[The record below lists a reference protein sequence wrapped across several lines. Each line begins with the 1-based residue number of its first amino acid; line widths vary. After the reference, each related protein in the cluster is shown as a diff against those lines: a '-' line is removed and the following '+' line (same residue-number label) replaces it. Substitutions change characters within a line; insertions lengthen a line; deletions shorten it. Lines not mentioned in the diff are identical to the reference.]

1 MIRWLFR
8 AHAPGR
14 ASTAALLAVLT
25 LGACVEHDT
34 PELPTAPP
42 LDECTGLAPITV
54 SAHPAQLR
62 VLETSSLRALGGT
75 GRYTFSVAPG
85 GSGAMVRG
93 DKLTAGPTPANDRIT
108 ASDDCGQSATIEVP
122 ISAAFSVA
130 PARATIKPGTALQLR
145 VSGTLGG
152 VEYRVQTIESFGN
165 VSASGLYTAGPREG
179 LDLIVVRDQGSGE
192 EALLQFR
199 VSSGAQFRGSPAL
212 LGVPA
217 GASIALTTVDGT
229 GALTWSKVSGPG
241 VLDGPRFT
249 AEPDARGVAVLEA
262 TDDFTQ
268 EKARVEVRVLEEL
281 TRPTRPHGRLTDV
294 ANLVTGDFDGD
305 GFEDVALGV
314 PESDLGRP
322 SGGAVFVFRGAAT
335 GLPSDPTWTVT
346 GDSDTASL
354 GAVLAAGDL
363 DGDGGDD
370 LAVSAPG
377 ADVTVADS
385 GAVLLYK
392 FTRDGPLL
400 LRPPLTGLGRGNFG
414 ASLAIVDLD
423 GDGDRDLA
431 IGSPGADLAP
441 SSSVNNRGVVDL
453 FLLQPGK
460 AIPDLGSV
468 RLGGA
473 DLAADGTRK
482 ATGGVRYGRSLS
494 AADFNGDGHV
504 DLAVLGAVNNS
515 LVNGVAAAKSQIAV
529 ALYLGRGASPLF
541 ADAADAYVLPANLAD
556 GGEGTYRLFPAA
568 PSGGKPAR
576 LLLTADQTDSPDL
589 SGKGGVKSGGNAGG
603 ALLFDLSTLVVP
615 TGPVDVPRQL
625 GRVDAFARVY
635 GDESGISAGRS
646 AATVDVDGDGK
657 LELVLGAP
665 YASFN
670 PTPADANK
678 NIKQAGKV
686 LVFPYDALS
695 AGDELNKPME
705 SRAGASKSDTLGVAV
720 GGYVANRKVS
730 ADTARGL
737 LAYAGRASTRF
748 GDFTGRLDS
757 YLGSGALSSRT
768 VSSAEI
774 PARVASE
781 QHGASVRLAV
791 IDGSVRALV
800 GVPGFAGS
808 GINGDGNDLNA
819 GRALHYQYG
828 SGVNPQVVAQGA
840 DRAYAE
846 SGGPA
851 FGGRGVGADVTFTD
865 FDGDGRQDLVVAAP
879 LLSTPTMSSTEY
891 ASLKPECVTA
901 AAQTNG
907 GALIFVARPDGSF
920 ANGFRVFA
928 ASAIAGCTPAD
939 SNACKRQNL
948 GRAGMAGGFDF
959 DGDGKQDL
967 LLTRNN
973 GLELFLG
980 RVPDDRALA
989 KPSMVCEPAFSL
1001 PALAQGVSAPA
1012 ALGDLDADGCAE
1024 VSLRYSDDQR
1034 AGLVVLFGFAADG
1047 SRCKAHKEAAWLRI
1061 SGDAETGLDN
1071 MKLGVATTRAGKLL
1085 GDARD
1090 FVAVSAALYPFRG
1103 QPQPTVLLFDAAQW
1117 AQKRPLKGEFLISA
1131 QHDGLT
1137 PLALTYRERAV
1148 GLGRSLAGDVDLDGD
1163 GAVDLVV
1170 SAPGVSINGD
1180 GAGAVF
1186 VFRGGAPL
1194 AAQLAGQTSAALEP
1208 HLTVV
1213 GDGGERANMGQS
1225 VSVVART
1232 ASNPAV
1238 LGMGAPLSYR
1248 SGTANGTSW
1257 LLAF

>member
-1 MIRWLFR
+1 MRPSL
-8 AHAPGR
+8 
-14 ASTAALLAVLT
+14 SALLAVLA
-25 LGACVEHDT
+25 LGACVEHET
-34 PELPTAPP
+34 PELPTAVP
-42 LDECTGLAPITV
+42 LDECQGLAPITV

-62 VLETSSLRALGGT
+62 VLETGSLRAQGGT
-75 GRYTFSVAPG
+75 GRYTFSVATG
-85 GSGAMVRG
+85 GSGATVRG
-93 DKLTAGPTPANDRIT
+93 DRLTAGPTPASDRVT
-108 ASDDCGQSATIEVP
+108 ASDDCGQSATLELPV
-122 ISAAFSVA
+122 SAAFLVA
-130 PARATIKPGTALQLR
+130 PARATIKPGTAIQLR

-152 VEYRVQTIESFGN
+152 VEYRVQTIESLGSI
-165 VSASGLYTAGPREG
+165 SAGGLYTAGTREG

-199 VSSGAQFRGSPAL
+199 VSSAAQFRGSPAL
-212 LGVPA
+212 LGLPT
-217 GASIALTTVDGT
+217 GASVALATADGT
-229 GALTWSKVSGPG
+229 GAISWSKLSGPG
-241 VLDGPRFT
+241 VLDGARFT

-305 GFEDVALGV
+305 GLEDVALGV

-322 SGGAVFVFRGAAT
+322 SGGAVFVFVGTAT

-346 GDSDTASL
+346 GDSDTANL
-354 GAVLAAGDL
+354 GSVLAAGDL
-363 DGDGGDD
+363 DGDGSDD
-370 LAVSAPG
+370 LAISAPG

-392 FTRDGPLL
+392 FTREGPAL
-400 LRPPLTGLGRGNFG
+400 LRPALTGLGRGNFG

-431 IGSPGADLAP
+431 VGSPGADLAP
-441 SSSVNNRGVVDL
+441 SSSINNRGVVDL

-473 DLAADGTRK
+473 DLAPDGTRR
-482 ATGGVRYGRSLS
+482 AAGGVRYGRSLS

-515 LVNGVAAAKSQIAV
+515 LLGGVASAKNQVAV

-541 ADAADAYVLPANLAD
+541 AEAADAYVLPANLAD
-556 GGEGTYRLFPAA
+556 GAEGAYRLFPAA
-568 PSGGKPAR
+568 ASAGKPAR
-576 LLLTADQTDSPDL
+576 LLLTADQIDSPDL
-589 SGKGGVKSGGNAGG
+589 SSKGGVKSGGNAGG
-603 ALLFDLSTLVVP
+603 ALLFDLSTLATP
-615 TGPVDVPRQL
+615 TGPVELPRQL
-625 GRVDAFARVY
+625 GRADAFARVY
-635 GDESGISAGRS
+635 GDEGGIGAGRS
-646 AATVDVDGDGK
+646 AATVDVDGDGT

-665 YASFN
+665 YAAFN
-670 PTPADANK
+670 PTPADATK
-678 NIKQAGKV
+678 NIRQAGKV
-686 LVFPYDALS
+686 LVFPYDTLGLGA
-695 AGDELNKPME
+695 ELNKPME
-705 SRAGASKSDTLGVAV
+705 SRAGANKSDTLGVAV
-720 GGYVANRKVS
+720 AGYVASRKVS
-730 ADTARGL
+730 AETPRGL

-757 YLGSGALSSRT
+757 YLGSGALSART
-768 VSSAEI
+768 ASSAEL
-774 PARVASE
+774 PARVAAE
-781 QHGASVRLAV
+781 QHGASVRLSV

-800 GVPGFAGS
+800 GMPGFAGS

-819 GRALHYQYG
+819 GRALHYRYG
-828 SGVNPQVVAQGA
+828 DGNNPQVVAQGA
-840 DRAYAE
+840 DRAYTDTGSA
-846 SGGPA
+846 A
-851 FGGRGVGADVTFTD
+851 LGGRSVGTDVTFTD

-879 LLSTPTMSSTEY
+879 QLSTPTMSSTDY

-901 AAQTNG
+901 SAQSNG
-907 GALIFVARPDGSF
+907 GALIFLARTDGSF
-920 ANGFRVFA
+920 VSGFRVFA
-928 ASAIAGCTPAD
+928 QSAIAGCTPAD
-939 SNACKRQNL
+939 SSACKRTNL
-948 GRAGMAGGFDF
+948 GRAGIAGGFDF

-967 LLTRNN
+967 LVTRNN

-980 RVPDDRALA
+980 RAPDDRALQ
-989 KPSMVCEPAFSL
+989 KPSMACDPVFSL

-1047 SRCKAHKEAAWLRI
+1047 TRCKARKDPAWLRI

-1071 MKLGVATTRAGKLL
+1071 MKLGVATARAGKLL
-1085 GDARD
+1085 GDGRD

-1103 QPQPTVLLFDAAQW
+1103 QQQPTVLLFDAAQL
-1117 AQKRPLKGEFLISA
+1117 AQKRPLQGAQLVSA
-1131 QHDGLT
+1131 LHDGLT

-1163 GAVDLVV
+1163 GAVDLAVA
-1170 SAPGVSINGD
+1170 APGVSLNGD

-1186 VFRGGAPL
+1186 VFRGGAAL

-1213 GDGGERANMGQS
+1213 GDGRERASVGQS
-1225 VSVVART
+1225 LSVVART
-1232 ASNPAV
+1232 ASSPAV
-1238 LGMGAPLSYR
+1238 LGIGAPLSYR

-1257 LLAF
+1257 LLGF